1 MDDIQKLNL
10 LKTEQ
15 LQEIEALEKA
25 CVHVEPL
32 QPKLNWDMLA
42 QPQASQSLY
51 LLTYRAGKLVGFL
64 GLYAIDPTG
73 REIELTGMVHPDYRR
88 RGIFGKLYT
97 AALAECKAW
106 KIPRVLLI
114 AEQAAAAGTHFAQA
128 VGGRYTVSEYRMCFP
143 GVTAPDFPQ
152 HGLRLRKADRQDFDV
167 LQQLD
172 AVSFGSA
179 MAELP
184 SAVAE
189 RYYGSTYVGELD
201 GKIIGK
207 IGIDQER
214 AAGYIFGFGIRPEY
228 RGRGFGRELLGL
240 MMLRCVEEQI
250 HPVLLE
256 VAVQNAKALSLYRSC
271 GFEVVTVYQYYQI
284 DLD

>member
-25 CVHVEPL
+25 CVQVEPL

-51 LLTYRAGKLVGFL
+51 LLAYREGVLVGFL

-73 REIELTGMVHPDYRR
+73 GEIELTGMVHPDYRR
-88 RGIFGKLYT
+88 RGIFGKLY
-97 AALAECKAW
+97 AVALAEIKAR

-128 VGGRYTVSEYRMCFP
+128 VGGQYTVSEYRMCFS
-143 GVTAPDFPQ
+143 GALAPAFPR
-152 HGLRLRKADRQDFDV
+152 HGLRLRKANRQDFDV

-184 SAVAE
+184 PETAE

-207 IGIDQER
+207 IGIDRER
-214 AAGYIFGFGIRPEY
+214 AAGYIFGFGIRPEC
-228 RGRGFGRELLGL
+228 RGQGFGRELLGL
-240 MMLRCVEEQI
+240 MMLRCMEEQI
-250 HPVLLE
+250 RPVLLE
-256 VAVQNAKALSLYRSC
+256 VAVTNEKALTLYRSC
-271 GFEVVTVYQYYQI
+271 GFEVMTVYQYYQI
-284 DLD
+284 NLD